1 MPSVVFLCDP
11 NKVIVVKSAWCQ
23 SNAEAGTIN
32 FGSRAS
38 ELVKVFFSPD
48 QSEKPN
54 FGLAVLDSDDEF
66 DGSIIACYYGYI
78 LDHFGKTLVSILGRS
93 IY

>member
-1 MPSVVFLCDP
+1 MPSVVFLYDP

-23 SNAEAGTIN
+23 SNAQAETIH

-38 ELVKVFFSPD
+38 ERVKVFVSPD

-54 FGLAVLDSDDEF
+54 FGLEVLESDDEF
-66 DGSIIACYYGYI
+66 DSSIIACYYGYI
-78 LDHFGKTLVSILGRS
+78 LAHFGKTLVSISRRS
-93 IY
+93 L

>member
-1 MPSVVFLCDP
+1 MPCVVFLCDS

-23 SNAEAGTIN
+23 SNAQAETIN

-48 QSEKPN
+48 HSEKPD
-54 FGLAVLDSDDEF
+54 FGCAVSRSIDEF
-66 DGSIIACYYGYI
+66 DDSIKACYYGYV
-78 LDHFGKTLVSILGRS
+78 LAHFGKTIALILGRS
-93 IY
+93 M